1 MSAPAFS
8 IVVPV
13 HDGAR
18 WLRETIASVLHQTR
32 GDWQLIV
39 VDDGSSDDSA
49 AVAERVGDPRVQVI
63 RQGNAGAFAARRSGL
78 ARAQAP
84 AIVFLDA
91 DDRLRPDAL
100 ARFAAALERAPAAA
114 VVYGD
119 RVLADRT
126 GQVFGAESGALL
138 AARPSGDVLE
148 QLLRRNFL
156 STSGQTCI
164 RADALDDADE
174 WRVDLRRMA
183 DWYLWCRLAAR
194 RPFAYCGR
202 GAVVEYRLHAS
213 SMSRRFTAEED
224 AEHPHIAELEPAI
237 AAVFALPA
245 IQQRFPARRLAALRR
260 RSVASAY
267 AWKAQDLLRAGRFS
281 ASRRYLLAA
290 LRRHPAQPVDLLC
303 LLIAVLRFHPPLID
317 RWVGRVSE

>member
-1 MSAPAFS
+1 M
-8 IVVPV
+8 VVPV

-18 WLRETIASVLHQTR
+18 WLGETIDSVLGQTR
-32 GDWQLIV
+32 DDWQLIV

-49 AVAERVGDPRVQVI
+49 AIAEGFGDPRIQVI
-63 RQGNAGAFAARRSGL
+63 RQSNAGAFAARRSGL
-78 ARAQAP
+78 ARALAP

-100 ARFAAALERAPAAA
+100 VRFGAALERAPAAA

-119 RVLADRT
+119 RVLADRD
-126 GQVFGAESGALL
+126 GRVFGAESGALL

-156 STSGQTCI
+156 STSGQACI
-164 RADALDDADE
+164 RADALHDAAE

-194 RPFAYCGR
+194 RTFAYCGR
-202 GAVVEYRLHAS
+202 GPVVEYRLHAN
-213 SMSRRFTAEED
+213 SMSRQFTAD
-224 AEHPHIAELEPAI
+224 DGAARPHIDELEPAI

-245 IQQRFPARRLAALRR
+245 IQQRIPARRLAALRR

-267 AWKAQDLLRAGRFS
+267 AWKAQDLLRAGRFT

-290 LRRHPAQPVDLLC
+290 LRLHPTQPVDLLC
-303 LLIAVLRFHPPLID
+303 LLLALARFQPSFVT
-317 RWVGRVSE
+317 RWVGRVTE

>member
-1 MSAPAFS
+1 VTTPGFS

-18 WLRETIASVLHQTR
+18 WLRETVRSVVAQTR
-32 GDWQLIV
+32 GDWELIV
-39 VDDGSSDDSA
+39 VDDGSSDGSA
-49 AVAERVGDPRVQVI
+49 AIAARSGDRRVQVI
-63 RQGNAGAFAARRSGL
+63 RQDNAGAFAARRRGL
-78 ARAQAP
+78 AAAHG
-84 AIVFLDA
+84 ASIVFLDA

-100 ARFAAALERAPAAA
+100 ERFARASTRAPEAS

-119 RVLADRT
+119 RVLVDDSGRS
-126 GQVFGAESGALL
+126 FGAERGALL

-156 STSGQTCI
+156 STPGQACI
-164 RADALDDADE
+164 RGAALGDADQ
-174 WRVDLRRMA
+174 WPTDLRRMS
-183 DWYLWCRLAAR
+183 DWYLWCRLACAGT
-194 RPFAYCGR
+194 FAYCGR

-213 SMSRRFTAEED
+213 SMSRSFTAD
-224 AEHPHIAELEPAI
+224 DPTATHIAELQPAI

-245 IQQRFPARRLAALRR
+245 IEARFAPGRLAALHR

-267 AWKAQDLLRAGRFS
+267 AWKAQELLRAGRFA

-290 LRRHPAQPVDLLC
+290 LRRYPAQPVDLLC
-303 LLIAVLRFHPPLID
+303 LVLALLSFHPPLVG
-317 RWVGRVSE
+317 RWVGRVSG

>member
-13 HDGAR
+13 HDGAC
-18 WLRETIASVLHQTR
+18 WLRETIDSVVRQTR

-39 VDDGSSDDSA
+39 VDDGSSDDST
-49 AVAERVGDPRVQVI
+49 AVAERLGDPRVQVI
-63 RQGNAGAFAARRSGL
+63 RQRNAGAFAARRSGL

-84 AIVFLDA
+84 SIVFLDA

-100 ARFAAALERAPAAA
+100 ARFAAALGHAPAAA

-119 RVLADRT
+119 RVLADRD
-126 GQVFGAESGALL
+126 GQVFGTESGALL

-156 STSGQTCI
+156 STSGQACI

-174 WRVDLRRMA
+174 WPVDLRRMS
-183 DWYLWCRLAAR
+183 DWYLWCRLASR

-202 GAVVEYRLHAS
+202 GPVVEYRLHAS
-213 SMSRRFTAEED
+213 SLSRRFTAEED
-224 AEHPHIAELEPAI
+224 GARPHIAELEPAI

-245 IQQRFPARRLAALRR
+245 IRQRIPARRLAALQR

-267 AWKAQDLLRAGRFS
+267 AWKAQDLLRAGRFT

-290 LRRHPAQPVDLLC
+290 LRLHPAQPVDLLC
-303 LLIAVLRFHPPLID
+303 LLVALMRFHPPFFN

>member
-1 MSAPAFS
+1 
-8 IVVPV
+8 
-13 HDGAR
+13 
-18 WLRETIASVLHQTR
+18 
-32 GDWQLIV
+32 
-39 VDDGSSDDSA
+39 VDDGSSDDCA
-49 AVAERVGDPRVQVI
+49 GVATGWGDPRVLVN
-63 RQGNAGAFAARRSGL
+63 RQSNAGAFAARRSGL

-100 ARFAAALERAPAAA
+100 ARFAAALERTPAAA

-119 RVLADRT
+119 RVLADRD
-126 GQVFGAESGALL
+126 GHVFGAESGALL

-156 STSGQTCI
+156 STSGQACI
-164 RADALDDADE
+164 RADALDDAGE

-183 DWYLWCRLAAR
+183 DWYLWCRLASR
-194 RPFAYCGR
+194 RPFAYCGP
-202 GAVVEYRLHAS
+202 GPVVEYRLHAS

-224 AEHPHIAELEPAI
+224 AGPPDIAELEPAI
-237 AAVFALPA
+237 AAVFSLPA
-245 IQQRFPARRLAALRR
+245 IRQRIPARRLAALRR

-267 AWKAQDLLRAGRFS
+267 AWKAQDLLRARRFP

-290 LRRHPAQPVDLLC
+290 LRLHPLQPVDILC
-303 LLIAVLRFHPPLID
+303 LLVAVMRLHPPFIT
-317 RWVGRVSE
+317 RWVGRVSG

>member
-18 WLRETIASVLHQTR
+18 WLRETIASAVHQTR
-32 GDWQLIV
+32 GDWELIV

-49 AVAERVGDPRVQVI
+49 AVAERCGDPRVQVI
-63 RQGNAGAFAARRSGL
+63 RQRNAGAFAARRTGL
-78 ARAQAP
+78 ARAAAP
-84 AIVFLDA
+84 WIVFLDA

-100 ARFAAALERAPAAA
+100 ARFAEALERAPEAA

-119 RVLADRT
+119 RVLADRD
-126 GQVFGAESGALL
+126 GQVFGTESGALL

-148 QLLRRNFL
+148 QLLCRNFL
-156 STSGQTCI
+156 STSGQACL
-164 RADALDDADE
+164 RADALGDAAE

-183 DWYLWCRLAAR
+183 DWYLWCRIASR
-194 RPFAYCGR
+194 RRFAYCGR
-202 GAVVEYRLHAS
+202 GPVVEYRLHAS
-213 SMSRRFTAEED
+213 SMSRRFTAEEE
-224 AEHPHIAELEPAI
+224 AARPHIAELEPAI
-237 AAVFALPA
+237 AAVFELPA
-245 IQQRFPARRLAALRR
+245 IRQRIAPRRLAALRR

-267 AWKAQDLLRAGRFS
+267 AWKAQDLLRAGRFP

-290 LRRHPAQPVDLLC
+290 LRFHPAQPVDLLC
-303 LLIAVLRFHPPLID
+303 LLIALLRFHPPFIT